1 LRDHTACWETS
12 DDSSRQAK
20 SVMNAKSVVI
30 VCVIAARR
38 KWVSARKIDPGAVLV
53 QAAEWGVSACFLSR
67 GQASG

>member
-12 DDSSRQAK
+12 DDGSRQAK
-20 SVMNAKSVVI
+20 SVMNAKSVVS

-38 KWVSARKIDPGAVLV
+38 KWVSARKIYPDAVLV
-53 QAAEWGVSACFLSR
+53 QAAGWGVSACFLSR